1 MSIYKFKGAQKHPV
15 SEVEL
20 RIHPDKKEGVVEI
33 RIWYK
38 DILTG
43 VYHVKN
49 PDLSALLKFS
59 K

>member
-49 PDLSALLKFS
+49 PDLKLVHF
-59 K
+59 